1 MSEEDK
7 TNVVSLQYWF
17 RVIDLNGDGVITP
30 AEMQYF
36 YTEQMQRMADL
47 NMEVVPFRDILAQM
61 CVPCCFRLVVNTR

>member
-7 TNVVSLQYWF
+7 TNVVSLAYWF

-30 AEMQYF
+30 EEMKHF

-47 NMEVVPFRDILAQM
+47 NMEVVPFNDILSQM
-61 CVPCCFRLVVNTR
+61 